1 MADDKRNTAN
11 ERRRRPAPTID
22 LSATEVKSDEPSP
35 SPTEATQGVPPRSSS
50 EPPQQNVPPQVDN
63 PRRGKQPI
71 VLAAVAGLVV
81 GAGAVA
87 GALWLSGGMPNSDQ
101 RADSLTPRIA
111 ALEAQVK
118 APARPAADPLIAELN
133 ARVAKLEGIMP
144 QPGVPDT
151 AVDARLTT
159 IEDAMK
165 ALGVTLAALNRRA
178 ENTAAALTE
187 MRNRAD
193 TAIKTS
199 EALQNKL
206 DAIER
211 SAKATQDKVAET
223 GGADVV
229 ARRALAAVA
238 LRDAV
243 VRGTPYAAELA
254 VAKQLGADAQALAV
268 LEPFAGSGVPTE
280 AALSHELHDLLP
292 AMIDAT
298 GANAAHAEGFLDR
311 LQANARKLVRVQPVG
326 EPAGG
331 DPSAVMARIEVKAA
345 RNDLAG
351 VEREIGSLPPKA
363 SVLAQ
368 AWSKKFAARQTAL
381 SAARKI
387 AADSAAALGPR

>member
-1 MADDKRNTAN
+1 MET
-11 ERRRRPAPTID
+11 
-22 LSATEVKSDEPSP
+22 
-35 SPTEATQGVPPRSSS
+35 
-50 EPPQQNVPPQVDN
+50 
-63 PRRGKQPI
+63 
-71 VLAAVAGLVV
+71 
-81 GAGAVA
+81 
-87 GALWLSGGMPNSDQ
+87 
-101 RADSLTPRIA
+101 
-111 ALEAQVK
+111 
-118 APARPAADPLIAELN
+118 
-133 ARVAKLEGIMP
+133 
-144 QPGVPDT
+144 
-151 AVDARLTT
+151 RLTA

-178 ENTAAALTE
+178 ENTAAVVTE

-193 TAIKTS
+193 TAIKTG

-206 DAIER
+206 EAIER

-223 GGADVV
+223 GAADVV
-229 ARRALAAVA
+229 ARRALAAAA

-243 VRGTPYAAELA
+243 VRGTPYVAELA
-254 VAKQLGADAQALAV
+254 VAKQLGADTQALAV
-268 LEPFAGSGVPTE
+268 LQPFAAPGIPTE

-326 EPAGG
+326 EPAGA
-331 DPSAVMARIEVKAA
+331 DPAAVIARIEVKAA

-363 SVLAQ
+363 SALAQ